1 MSRPF
6 HVRRAVAALGLYC
19 FLAPLSAKAQP
30 VATQDTREAQIAARQ
45 AEKATQLHP
54 PTPGR
59 GELLIRKVEQSFV
72 SGNLHWHPFFE
83 NAYAGGGLTAG
94 VGYLKFL
101 GAYNWLDVRGSITIR
116 GYKLAEAEYRAPRLF
131 NRRGVLSVLG
141 GWREATSVGFYGTGT
156 ANTSIDDRVDYGF
169 RQPYLSATL
178 DTRPTRGALML
189 GGGVEYSKWDQRA
202 GKGSDRSVEQ
212 VYTPAA
218 LPGLGGSPT
227 YVQPHATVAVDWR
240 PAAGYARR
248 GGYYGATVRNYMD
261 QDGPFSFRQVDYEA
275 IQHVPVLRDAWVL
288 SLRGRV
294 QSTFTEGNNQVP
306 FFMLPALGN
315 GSTLRAYSSWRFRD
329 RHSLLLSAEWRV
341 LVNSFVDTAVFYD
354 AGKVTNRRGDLNLDG
369 LKSNYG
375 IGFRLHG
382 PGATPLRIDLARGN
396 EGLALIFSASPVF

>member
-1 MSRPF
+1 
-6 HVRRAVAALGLYC
+6 
-19 FLAPLSAKAQP
+19 
-30 VATQDTREAQIAARQ
+30 
-45 AEKATQLHP
+45 
-54 PTPGR
+54 
-59 GELLIRKVEQSFV
+59 
-72 SGNLHWHPFFE
+72 
-83 NAYAGGGLTAG
+83 
-94 VGYLKFL
+94 
-101 GAYNWLDVRGSITIR
+101 
-116 GYKLAEAEYRAPRLF
+116 
-131 NRRGVLSVLG
+131 
-141 GWREATSVGFYGTGT
+141 
-156 ANTSIDDRVDYGF
+156 
-169 RQPYLSATL
+169 
-178 DTRPTRGALML
+178 ML

-218 LPGLGGSPT
+218 LPGLGASPT